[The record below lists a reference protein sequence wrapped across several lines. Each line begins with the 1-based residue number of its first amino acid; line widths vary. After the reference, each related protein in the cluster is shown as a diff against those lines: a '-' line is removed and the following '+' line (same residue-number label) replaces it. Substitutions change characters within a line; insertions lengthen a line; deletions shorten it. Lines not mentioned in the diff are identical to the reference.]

1 MFFIPSSPMNECY
14 NGNNTENTERRAMP
28 IIILAHGGL
37 GIFDEVIF
45 ISIAVVFIG
54 MMAFSWFRSQQLD
67 DEFYDDDSNPM
78 DSRLQSSADDIE
90 RFELE

>member
-1 MFFIPSSPMNECY
+1 
-14 NGNNTENTERRAMP
+14 MP

-67 DEFYDDDSNPM
+67 DEFYDDESNPM
-78 DSRLQSSADDIE
+78 DSRLQSSDDDIE